1 MALTRKLEG
10 YLMRNKF
17 LETGETGYHPVR
29 KLKVIIS
36 GLRFAMV
43 DVAVSY
49 KLILSVFIIIPSL
62 FLHQWLDTSI
72 IILATAMMLSAEIF
86 NTVIEAMCDYIQSDF
101 DPKIGMIKD
110 VSAAGTSIAILAWII
125 VLFVEAYE
133 LFFNVT
139 L

>member
-1 MALTRKLEG
+1 
-10 YLMRNKF
+10 MRNKF
-17 LETGETGYHPVR
+17 LETGEKGYHPIR

-36 GLRFAMV
+36 GMRFAMV
-43 DVAVSY
+43 DIAVSY
-49 KLILSVFIIIPSL
+49 KLILSVFVIVPSL

-110 VSAAGTSIAILAWII
+110 VSAAATSIAILAWII
-125 VLFVEAYE
+125 VLLVEAYE